1 MAERRDVVRMRD
13 TIEKAFFKLSMENQ
27 NRITV
32 KDVLEEA
39 NISRGTF
46 YAYYKDIPDLEQN
59 MVRRI
64 VMICREKTKA
74 ALENGIITDVRSQ
87 IDFFLQ
93 ILEEHSRAITAFYK
107 NGNTSRSIYDG
118 LKQLIRHT
126 LQEVF
131 ENNYHYSKENAYVL
145 FSCAVGAAID
155 TCMNWIVEDRPIP
168 REVLVEEIN
177 MFIIG
182 GAFRLGEASR

>member
-13 TIEKAFFKLSMENQ
+13 TIEKAFFKLNMENQ

-64 VMICREKTKA
+64 VMICRRRQRRRWKTASSRTSVPRSTSFFRFWRSTA
-74 ALENGIITDVRSQ
+74 ARSRPSIKTEIPPAASTTD
-87 IDFFLQ
+87 
-93 ILEEHSRAITAFYK
+93 
-107 NGNTSRSIYDG
+107 
-118 LKQLIRHT
+118 
-126 LQEVF
+126 
-131 ENNYHYSKENAYVL
+131 
-145 FSCAVGAAID
+145 
-155 TCMNWIVEDRPIP
+155 
-168 REVLVEEIN
+168 
-177 MFIIG
+177 
-182 GAFRLGEASR
+182 

>member
-87 IDFFLQ
+87 IDFF
-93 ILEEHSRAITAFYK
+93 
-107 NGNTSRSIYDG
+107 
-118 LKQLIRHT
+118 
-126 LQEVF
+126 
-131 ENNYHYSKENAYVL
+131 
-145 FSCAVGAAID
+145 
-155 TCMNWIVEDRPIP
+155 
-168 REVLVEEIN
+168 
-177 MFIIG
+177 
-182 GAFRLGEASR
+182 